1 MILQQFFLIYLWELL
16 FLVQVLN
23 HFNNEALFV
32 FAHGEQILQTTLFVC
47 YAVCLLSG
55 ITQRLSLLVAS
66 DIMHLEASGLSIY
79 HTWWRPSCS
88 SCVWRSFYRGRRPTW
103 RITGSKRSCPKANI
117 KLLLDIQN
125 HATSTWYVHYEM
137 SYSSLKEKSARFSI
151 TNSNLHSPI
160 PRFSSRVPFPLFV
173 FTKLLHIS
181 LLLQR
186 YLSSV
191 LYEQAPHIPCPRKLN

>member
-1 MILQQFFLIYLWELL
+1 M
-16 FLVQVLN
+16 N

-125 HATSTWYVHYEM
+125 HATSIWYVHYEM
-137 SYSSLKEKSARFSI
+137 SYSSLKEKVCSI
-151 TNSNLHSPI
+151 QYNQFQS
-160 PRFSSRVPFPLFV
+160 PFPNS
-173 FTKLLHIS
+173 S
-181 LLLQR
+181 LLLTGS
-186 YLSSV
+186 LSFICLYQIASYFV
-191 LYEQAPHIPCPRKLN
+191 APAKVSFKCMYEQAPHIPCPRKFN